1 MKRTLICTA
10 LSLSLAALPI
20 LSEAHGPEGR
30 RGGWD
35 GYRGGYHE
43 GYHEGYR
50 GGYRGYDR
58 DDYRRGGWGHSAL
71 PWVLGAVAVGAAVS
85 LASGPYSYAEPAP
98 VYGYVAPPPP
108 PVTYYAYPAPVYSY
122 PRTCTYYPDGS
133 SVCR

>member
-10 LSLSLAALPI
+10 LSLSLAALPV
-20 LSEAHGPEGR
+20 LSDAHGPEGR
-30 RGGWD
+30 RGDWD
-35 GYRGGYHE
+35 RGYHGGGYHQ
-43 GYHEGYR
+43 GYH

-58 DDYRRGGWGHSAL
+58 DDDRRGGWGHSAW

-85 LASGPYSYAEPAP
+85 LASGPYSYPAPAP

-108 PVTYYAYPAPVYSY
+108 VVYSYPAPVYSY
-122 PRTCTYYPDGS
+122 PQTCTYYPDGS